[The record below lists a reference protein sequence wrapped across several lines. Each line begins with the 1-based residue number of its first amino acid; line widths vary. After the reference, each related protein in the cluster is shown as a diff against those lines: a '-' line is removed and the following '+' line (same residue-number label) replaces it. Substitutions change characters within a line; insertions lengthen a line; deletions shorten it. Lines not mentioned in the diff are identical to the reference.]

1 MRVSKSGDAL
11 LDIDK
16 IQRVGKLAGELLSS
30 GMAKDSQDA
39 MRRAEDM
46 LLKQQETHLT
56 NPFMRAPSDEE
67 NQHEHPMRIK
77 KEEDVD
83 YNIIVRKFTIM
94 VDEQKKEVETL
105 RAMMARMQKE
115 MEEIKVSASR
125 RYEAPY
131 ISQPAVSHASDSRPE
146 TSDYVQPA
154 PLTGFGESVSVSRSV
169 PPPAG
174 APMRRMVP
182 IIGPDGKPVNV
193 QPHVSSGGGD
203 NIPTTG
209 SNPRSGDY
217 KPSDVSIEKFFYSG
231 SRKR

>member
-1 MRVSKSGDAL
+1 MTQL
-11 LDIDK
+11 LDIEK

-30 GMAKDSQDA
+30 GMATDSQDA

-56 NPFMRAPSDEE
+56 SPFMQGSHTSDE
-67 NQHEHPMRIK
+67 NNHEHPMRIK

-83 YNIIVRKFTIM
+83 YNIIVRKFTLM
-94 VDEQKKEVETL
+94 VDEQKREIETL

-115 MEEIKVSASR
+115 MEEIKVSAASAATQ
-125 RYEAPY
+125 RYEAPQPV
-131 ISQPAVSHASDSRPE
+131 ISPIPNTQTPTFDITPQP
-146 TSDYVQPA
+146 T
-154 PLTGFGESVSVSRSV
+154 PLTGFGENVAVSRSV
-169 PPPAG
+169 P
-174 APMRRMVP
+174 APGVPTRRYVP

-193 QPHVSSGGGD
+193 QSHVSSGGGD

-209 SNPRSGDY
+209 NNPRSGDY
-217 KPSDVSIEKFFYSG
+217 KPADVSIEKFFYSG